1 MAKTRIIVLLAAG
14 FWLGLVSAHPAIAD
28 GLARFEKSI
37 KPQIPPDTLTY
48 KSAKALGD
56 NGFELDGVV
65 ITPPPPADPKAEKP
79 KPIAIKSIAV
89 ETVDFDA
96 IDKQQTPLFAKL
108 KIVGITS
115 GSNPSG
121 MFDLKQLVGLDTLA
135 ADFALDY
142 KLDSAK
148 KMFSLNQLELDLV
161 GLAKLDT
168 AAVLDGVSPDAAAKP
183 DSAMN
188 DASLESANLVYED
201 HSLLA
206 KALPIAAA
214 MQGIDPKAAV
224 AMAIALL
231 DNARTGQGEAA
242 QKAIDSL
249 VAFVED
255 YQKPKGP
262 LKIALNPPDKVTDA
276 AFNNAKDADDM
287 VKLLGIQVTYA
298 GTRASTP
305 AEIPAATDTPA
316 DKDTD
321 APLEKK
327 KE

>member
-1 MAKTRIIVLLAAG
+1 MTKTRIIVLLAAG
-14 FWLGLVSAHPAIAD
+14 SWLGLVSASPAIAD
-28 GLARFEKSI
+28 GLAKFEKSI
-37 KPQIPPDTLTY
+37 KSQVPPGVMTY
-48 KSAKALGD
+48 KSSKALGD

-65 ITPPPPADPKAEKP
+65 ITPPPSDPKTEKP
-79 KPIAIKSIAV
+79 QPISIKTITV
-89 ETVDFDA
+89 ESLDFDA
-96 IDKQQTPLFAKL
+96 IDKQQPPLFAKL
-108 KIVGITS
+108 KIVGVAS
-115 GSNPSG
+115 GSNPGG
-121 MFDLKQLVGLDTLA
+121 MFDLKQIAGLDTVS
-135 ADFALDY
+135 ADLALDY
-142 KLDSAK
+142 KLDTAK
-148 KMFSLNQLELDLV
+148 KMFSLNQLELNLT

-168 AAVLDGVSPDAAAKP
+168 AAVLDGVSPDAAEKP
-183 DSAMN
+183 DAAMN
-188 DASLESANLVYED
+188 DASLESANLIYED

-231 DNARTGQGEAA
+231 DNARAGQGEAA

-276 AFNNAKDADDM
+276 AFNDAKDADAM
-287 VKLLGIQVTYA
+287 VKLLGIEVTYA

-316 DKDTD
+316 DKDE
-321 APLEKK
+321 PLEKK